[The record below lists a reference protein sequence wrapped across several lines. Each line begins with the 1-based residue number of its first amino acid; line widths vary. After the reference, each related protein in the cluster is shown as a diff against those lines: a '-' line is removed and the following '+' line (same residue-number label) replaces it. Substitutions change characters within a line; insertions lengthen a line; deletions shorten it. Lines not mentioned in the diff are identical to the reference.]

1 MIQARRYFLMAV
13 LLSWA
18 TGIQANVDTGL
29 FFGVERETVSEAREE
44 RAGADV
50 LDADGSP
57 SYWAV
62 VDSQIVDAAIRQAL
76 YLNTEN
82 RLEDGLGKLRTAVIR
97 TRFTS
102 VKAKYF
108 LAKQYLLLMESD
120 SMNEALRQDYLKS
133 AETYFGEVREALDG
147 SELSEHEKE
156 YYREGS
162 EDLLRRLREQGSE
175 LGSPEPAHREEA
187 GPTVEVAIET
197 GNNERPELD
206 NERPRLIVDAGARQ
220 NFGGGADVAA
230 MDDASSSNPI
240 ARMNLNSASEVN
252 REIAEQ
258 IMEGTGHLGRA
269 GSLDSSLQMLAYGYT
284 YDRDYM
290 RRNVTLDTRIR
301 RPDTGR
307 MESLREL
314 VYREYTL
321 MKEALNRYGQY
332 SEISASRQPRLF
344 EQWTQRAA
352 QELTNVPQS
361 RRLAVMHAL
370 MSHESGRIHW
380 RSYRPTI
387 GGAAEVGLG
396 QFMPQT
402 ARGYDI
408 NPYDPQ
414 ENIIGIARY
423 LNRNI
428 GRSGGS
434 IHEGLARYNGGD
446 GNYRTAAAQR
456 YATRVTALL
465 A

>member
-1 MIQARRYFLMAV
+1 MIQARRYFLIAV
-13 LLSWA
+13 MLSGA
-18 TGIQANVDTGL
+18 TRIQATADTDL
-29 FFGVERETVSEAREE
+29 FSGVERETVSETREE
-44 RAGADV
+44 GAGADV
-50 LDADGSP
+50 RDADGTP
-57 SYWAV
+57 SHWAV
-62 VDSQIVDAAIRQAL
+62 VDSQVVDAAIRQAL

-82 RLEDGLGKLRTAVIR
+82 RLEDGLSQLRSAVIR

-108 LAKQYLLLMESD
+108 LAKQYLLLLESD
-120 SMNEALRQDYLKS
+120 SMNAALKQDYLKS
-133 AETYFGEVREALDG
+133 AESYFKEVRSALNG

-162 EDLLRRLREQGSE
+162 EDLLRRLQEQGSE
-175 LGSPEPAHREEA
+175 LESPAPAPREEVR
-187 GPTVEVAIET
+187 PTVETQSE
-197 GNNERPELD
+197 ERPEPD
-206 NERPRLIVDAGARQ
+206 NERPQLIVDTGARQ

-230 MDDASSSNPI
+230 TDDASRSNPI
-240 ARMNLNSASEVN
+240 ARLNLNSASEVT
-252 REIAEQ
+252 REVAEQ

-269 GSLDSSLQMLAYGYT
+269 ESLDKALQMLAYGYT
-284 YDRDYM
+284 YKRDYM
-290 RRNVTLDTRIR
+290 RQNVTLDTRIR
-301 RPDTGR
+301 RPDNGR

-332 SEISASRQPRLF
+332 SEISARRQPQLF

-361 RRLAVMHAL
+361 RRLAVMQAL
-370 MSHESGRIHW
+370 MSHESGKIHW

-434 IHEGLARYNGGD
+434 LHEGFARYNGGD

-456 YATRVTALL
+456 YANRVTALL